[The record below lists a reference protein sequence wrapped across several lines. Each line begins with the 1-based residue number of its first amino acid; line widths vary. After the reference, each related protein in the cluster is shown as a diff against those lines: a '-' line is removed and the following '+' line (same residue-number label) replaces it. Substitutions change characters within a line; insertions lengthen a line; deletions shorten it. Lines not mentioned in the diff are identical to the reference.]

1 MQIFMLRKIRTTQP
15 EMFSLW
21 RKENSVLKYIRIIV
35 LPSQDNNVIFSFS
48 EIDEVFFFRPIAT
61 NGHLTQLRYNKVSQS
76 VGRAG
81 MRHEW
86 AVWTSSVT
94 AWISSVASVW
104 TSSVAVLQVSLS
116 PRATWEWGPLLDQ
129 PSSTSCS
136 LWGCAGCLQEWWV
149 FLFWKKRRIHSRT
162 LIYYSA
168 SYHSCELYTGVLCN
182 CSVLNLV
189 RNAKTVRFPITLWGN
204 SSQNA
209 KHIFFCQWKFNVEFK

>member
-1 MQIFMLRKIRTTQP
+1 M
-15 EMFSLW
+15 
-21 RKENSVLKYIRIIV
+21 
-35 LPSQDNNVIFSFS
+35 PSQDNNVIFSFS

-81 MRHEW
+81 MRQVPLSRLNFLCHSLNILCRSCLNFLCCCFTGVFIAESDVGVGTIVGS
-86 AVWTSSVT
+86 AVFNILFIVGVCGLF
-94 AWISSVASVW
+94 AGM
-104 TSSVAVLQVSLS
+104 VSF
-116 PRATWEWGPLLDQ
+116 P
-129 PSSTSCS
+129 
-136 LWGCAGCLQEWWV
+136 
-149 FLFWKKRRIHSRT
+149 FLEKKRRIHSRT

-209 KHIFFCQWKFNVEFK
+209 KHIFFVSENSTLNLSSLRLPTACRISLNCY